1 MRFSLYLEPAVY
13 FGNTQY
19 QVDESAGYVEI
30 HVWRTGTDLSKAAS
44 VIVCSR
50 KTEPVSAEG
59 KLLLKISSGCFSM
72 KMGHLAFTLIDLQCK
87 NIRHGCIR

>member
-19 QVDESAGYVEI
+19 QVDESTGYVEI

-44 VIVCSR
+44 VMVHSR

-59 KLLLKISSGCFSM
+59 ELLLKISSGCFRVCEHENGTS
-72 KMGHLAFTLIDLQCK
+72 GIHSY
-87 NIRHGCIR
+87 